1 MIKWCK
7 LCVLPDTRPN
17 LNFNKSGICSAC
29 LNHNK
34 KSKINWNNRKTELN
48 KILNAIK
55 KKKGPYDCLI
65 PVSGGKDSTWQT
77 IKCLELGLKPLA
89 LTWKTPF
96 RSKIGSQNLKNLI
109 DLGVDHIDWTVNPK
123 LEKKIMLQALI
134 DKGSTAILMHLA
146 IFNIPRIVAC
156 KFKIPLIIWGE
167 NSAYEYS
174 NEKNTNKNSE
184 LDSSWLKKF
193 SVTNNFKVNKT
204 SEKDNK
210 YSSFFLNDKSIRQK
224 EISQIKSI
232 FLGHFYKWDPVQ
244 INKFVKRNGFKN
256 AKKPETGYYNFADI
270 DDECIINIHHWLKWY
285 KFGFTRIFDNL
296 SLEIRNGRISR
307 DKAIKILKKNNF
319 HYPYKEIKKFSQY
332 CGITTKKFFMIVG
345 KFRNK
350 KIWKKNKRKKYYIE
364 NFIFKRSWNE
374 NN

>member
-1 MIKWCK
+1 MIKWCR

-17 LNFNKSGICSAC
+17 LNFDKSGICSAC

-34 KSKINWNNRKTELN
+34 KSKINWNNRKTTLD
-48 KILNAIK
+48 KILITIK

-109 DLGVDHIDWTVNPK
+109 DLGVDHIDWTINPK
-123 LEKKIMLQALI
+123 LEKKIMLKALI

-146 IFNIPRIVAC
+146 IFNIPRVVAC

-174 NEKNTNKNSE
+174 NEKNTDKNSD
-184 LDSSWLKKF
+184 LDNRWLKKF

-204 SEKDNK
+204 RENENR
-210 YSSFFLNDKSIRQK
+210 YSSFFLNDKSIKQK
-224 EISQIKSI
+224 EISQVKSI

-244 INKFVKRNGFKN
+244 INKF
-256 AKKPETGYYNFADI
+256 AKKSGFRNANKPKTGYYNFADI

-285 KFGFTRIFDNL
+285 KFGFTRVFDNL

-307 DKAIKILKKNNF
+307 NKAIKILKKDKF
-319 HYPYKEIKKFSQY
+319 KYPHKEIKKFTQY
-332 CGITTKKFFMIVG
+332 CGITTKKFFMIAE

-350 KIWKKNKRKKYYIE
+350 KIWKKNKKKQYYIE
-364 NFIFKRSWNE
+364 NFIFKRNWNE